1 MADYQMAFI
10 LTDSEMKKSSADSD
24 EKEIVKRE
32 NLTPDMMASVSVL
45 LLQTIIFS
53 ILANPSF
60 LTLPSTDTSKIFCAV
75 KLSPTV

>member
-32 NLTPDMMASVSVL
+32 NLTPDMMAQYVPLMGRRWSEKK
-45 LLQTIIFS
+45 T
-53 ILANPSF
+53 ILAVFIN
-60 LTLPSTDTSKIFCAV
+60 TSKVTKTPLLAV
-75 KLSPTV
+75 VAQWLAY